1 MNLPDPSLPW
11 PVPMAA
17 VALIAEAEGC
27 RLRAYKCPAGVW
39 TCGWGATDGVQP
51 GMMWSQ
57 QQADQRLCADLTK
70 RTAAVEAM
78 LTEHADPNQL
88 GALVSLA
95 YNIGTGALAKSTV
108 LKAHN
113 RGDFQAAARAF
124 GLWNKAK
131 NPRTGKLEVLDG
143 LTSRRAR
150 ESALYLTPETGTV
163 RTAQAVEAE
172 SSLVRS
178 PIAQGSAVT
187 VGAGVVTAATQL
199 GPVLQEVTAAADGAN
214 AALAPVKGALGA
226 VRGLVASVADFIG
239 VSPGG
244 LLAITLIAVGFW
256 ILSKRREQRREGWS

>member
-124 GLWNKAK
+124 GLWNKA
-131 NPRTGKLEVLDG
+131 TVGGKLTVLPG
-143 LTSRRAR
+143 LTARRAA
-150 ESALYLTPETGTV
+150 EAALYLKPEPDAPV
-163 RTAQAVEAE
+163 ERMPQAVEAE
-172 SSLVRS
+172 SKIAAS
-178 PIAQGSAVT
+178 PIAQGGALT
-187 VGAGVVTAATQL
+187 AGAGLFMSDLPAQI
-199 GPVLQEVTAAADGAN
+199 GPIK
-214 AALAPVKGALGA
+214 AALDSVRSVLVDTLGIPTQWLVPAL
-226 VRGLVASVADFIG
+226 LVAAGVA
-239 VSPGG
+239 VVVYRYRQRAGG
-244 LLAITLIAVGFW
+244 WA
-256 ILSKRREQRREGWS
+256 